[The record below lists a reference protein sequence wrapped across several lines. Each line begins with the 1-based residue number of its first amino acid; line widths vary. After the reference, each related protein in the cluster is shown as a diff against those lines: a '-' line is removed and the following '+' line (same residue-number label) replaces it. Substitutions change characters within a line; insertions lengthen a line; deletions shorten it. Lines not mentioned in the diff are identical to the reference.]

1 MCASQRST
9 AVKGGESESAKSRC
23 GRAWCGQKLQ
33 FPTRGRG
40 FAGREVRKQVMKERC
55 EEEGCMHAYE
65 NTSCKLTW
73 GSGRIRWTGMCCCV
87 WMGSSRER
95 PSSPHTSR
103 LFILH
108 CGKITAPAVSS
119 GPCKVYIACPEVHV
133 YSTILPNS
141 PSHKE
146 RRQTGIL
153 ALYVSIIELI

>member
-1 MCASQRST
+1 MCVTAFHGGQRWR
-9 AVKGGESESAKSRC
+9 V
-23 GRAWCGQKLQ
+23 
-33 FPTRGRG
+33 
-40 FAGREVRKQVMKERC
+40 RECEVTMWPSVMWAETSVSDERKRVRKQVMKERC

-146 RRQTGIL
+146 WRQTGIL

>member
-40 FAGREVRKQVMKERC
+40 WGNRWWRKGVRRKDACTRMRTHLVSWPGALAGSGGRECAVACGWDPPVSVLAC
-55 EEEGCMHAYE
+55 
-65 NTSCKLTW
+65 
-73 GSGRIRWTGMCCCV
+73 
-87 WMGSSRER
+87 
-95 PSSPHTSR
+95 PPSPHTSR

-141 PSHKE
+141 PRHKE

>member
-1 MCASQRST
+1 MCVTAFHGGQRWR
-9 AVKGGESESAKSRC
+9 V
-23 GRAWCGQKLQ
+23 
-33 FPTRGRG
+33 
-40 FAGREVRKQVMKERC
+40 RECEVTMWPSVMWAETSVSDERKRVRKQVMKERC

-65 NTSCKLTW
+65 NTSCKLTLALA
-73 GSGRIRWTGMCCCV
+73 GSGG
-87 WMGSSRER
+87 RECAVACGWD
-95 PSSPHTSR
+95 PPVSVLACPPSPHTSR

-141 PSHKE
+141 PRHKE